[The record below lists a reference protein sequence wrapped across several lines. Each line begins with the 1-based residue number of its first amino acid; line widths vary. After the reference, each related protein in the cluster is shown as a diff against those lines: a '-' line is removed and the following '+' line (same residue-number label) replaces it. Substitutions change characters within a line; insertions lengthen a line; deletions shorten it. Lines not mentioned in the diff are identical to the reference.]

1 MTAGVRSSASL
12 PATVIRLNAACASC
26 GPWLAGAPAR
36 AVWRPRSQSASR
48 YSRSTDLPR
57 AKRRWLSCS
66 PVRLSKPAS
75 SSATSAVFL
84 EASPVLAR
92 EVKALK
98 RHEIELRI
106 TIAVHSNSYRTV
118 RGRTLVAAI
127 FDETAFWRDESTATL
142 DTEVYTAVLPALAT
156 TGGMLN
162 GISTPYRKIGLLHQ
176 KWRDHFG
183 VNDDDV
189 LVVQGV
195 SSVFNPS
202 LNDAMLAAQRAAD
215 PTAASAEWDAAFRS
229 DISAFLDDELIDA
242 AIDHGRPLELPP
254 VEGVVYRAF
263 VDAAG
268 GGPDSYAVAIGHRE
282 GDTCVVDVVRGTSGK
297 FDPQSVT
304 REYAALCRDYRESSV
319 RQLRKRLG
327 CRRMAQTAAEG
338 RDLSRKLARVYAR
351 FGAVARSCAPR
362 S

>member
-1 MTAGVRSSASL
+1 MRFAPISTSTSAR
-12 PATVIRLNAACASC
+12 PPTF
-26 GPWLAGAPAR
+26 AGAGLGDLATWRTWTTVLKAAFGRPLDDGERTVFRLVAGDR
-36 AVWRPRSQSASR
+36 DPPERRVRELWAVAGRRSGKSRMAAAVAICLALFQKHRLASGEKAMA
-48 YSRSTDLPR
+48 LV
-57 AKRRWLSCS
+57 L
-66 PVRLSKPAS
+66 AS
-75 SSATSAVFL
+75 SVEQARVVFSYVRGFL

-98 RHEIELRI
+98 RHEIELRNGI

-156 TGGMLN
+156 TGGMLI

-189 LVVQGV
+189 LVVQGA

-242 AIDHGRPLELPP
+242 AIDHGRPLE
-254 VEGVVYRAF
+254 
-263 VDAAG
+263 
-268 GGPDSYAVAIGHRE
+268 
-282 GDTCVVDVVRGTSGK
+282 
-297 FDPQSVT
+297 
-304 REYAALCRDYRESSV
+304 
-319 RQLRKRLG
+319 
-327 CRRMAQTAAEG
+327 RR
-338 RDLSRKLARVYAR
+338 
-351 FGAVARSCAPR
+351 
-362 S
+362 